1 MRSAL
6 LVVHP
11 TRPEATSFA
20 IELISALHEVGI
32 SSITNYPGG
41 LPGSEGM
48 GSDRPYEIAIVL
60 GGDGTILRAAE
71 LVLGTDVPILG
82 INLGNVGFLAEIN
95 RPTAQELAAAIAANA
110 TTPEIYIYVCIC
122 KWYL

>member
-71 LVLGTDVPILG
+71 LVLGTDAVSYTHLT
-82 INLGNVGFLAEIN
+82 L
-95 RPTAQELAAAIAANA
+95 PT
-110 TTPEIYIYVCIC
+110 IYSV
-122 KWYL
+122 